1 VARPIS
7 SRRWKC
13 RNRVDSD
20 GAHPVEARR
29 IRITW
34 AAVRPGF
41 SRFNA
46 AASSNTCASIR
57 VPACRIDG
65 DNASNPPAR

>member
-1 VARPIS
+1 VQLPCGPHQS
-7 SRRWKC
+7 P
-13 RNRVDSD
+13 D
-20 GAHPVEARR
+20 AHPVEARR

-46 AASSNTCASIR
+46 AARSNTCPSIR

-65 DNASNPPAR
+65 DNALNPPAR